1 LEIKYHL
8 GKANVVLDAL
18 SRKLR
23 GSLAFLA
30 SIDPYILKK
39 LEKLQI
45 EVLLPRDSISLAT
58 L

>member
-45 EVLLPRDSISLAT
+45 EVFTS
-58 L
+58 